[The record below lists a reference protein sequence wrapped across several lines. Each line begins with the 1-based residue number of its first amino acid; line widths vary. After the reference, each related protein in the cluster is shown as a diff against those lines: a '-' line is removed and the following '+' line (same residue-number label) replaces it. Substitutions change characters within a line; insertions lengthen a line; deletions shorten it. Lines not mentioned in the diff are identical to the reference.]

1 MSPKP
6 LVSKKVS
13 IYTYK
18 FSLLLYKLDDILTKP
33 KMLDEKEYYERQLA
47 TLKSFEEVE
56 SIVARS
62 EKYVMD
68 EQSQVED
75 QAERA
80 AEERAMQISN
90 WANIFLLALKVWLF
104 FFETKGVTFLI
115 DLFLYIYFEW
125 YMMSTIYVHH
135 MLYNL

>member
-6 LVSKKVS
+6 LVSKEVS

-68 EQSQVED
+68 EQSKVED

-90 WANIFLLALKVWLF
+90 WANIFLLALKV
-104 FFETKGVTFLI
+104 
-115 DLFLYIYFEW
+115 
-125 YMMSTIYVHH
+125 
-135 MLYNL
+135 